1 MVRCLIECLGVISLI
16 GVLCVLV
23 IGIFVW
29 WFEPNLGNA
38 LR

>member
-1 MVRCLIECLGVISLI
+1 MFRCLIECLGVILI
-16 GVLCVLV
+16 IGGLCVLA

-29 WFEPNLGNA
+29 WFEPNLGSA